1 MSRSV
6 HNTHILSEIDR
17 TTSVNR
23 ASYILL
29 RRNLGITWWNKWRLK
44 YRSWAIDCMYKDCQ
58 LFDGFKKRCQ
68 TWHRLLST
76 RSIPCHVWHR
86 FLTPCLASKSF
97 QTSYLQSLAQPAQT
111 SLQLYLLLT
120 SIWYLKGEMLK
131 LCNRLQHQLNFL
143 MPGRASR
150 NYVRHWIILVVFK
163 IYVWWL
169 ILFLDTMPG
178 VKKLSHILPAMTHP
192 ISSLIRCQMFW
203 TSPVDMEVMIQLWVK
218 LNWSLIC

>member
-97 QTSYLQSLAQPAQT
+97 QTSYLQSIAQLWQS
-111 SLQLYLLLT
+111 SLQLFRGSGTAGGAPPFAMYVSGTL
-120 SIWYLKGEMLK
+120 SVVFG
-131 LCNRLQHQLNFL
+131 C
-143 MPGRASR
+143 SR
-150 NYVRHWIILVVFK
+150 NLWRPYVRLKCWSLAIDCSMTSCL
-163 IYVWWL
+163 
-169 ILFLDTMPG
+169 LFDARHG
-178 VKKLSHILPAMTHP
+178 VKN
-192 ISSLIRCQMFW
+192 RCQIW
-203 TSPVDMEVMIQLWVK
+203 HRISQ
-218 LNWSLIC
+218 C